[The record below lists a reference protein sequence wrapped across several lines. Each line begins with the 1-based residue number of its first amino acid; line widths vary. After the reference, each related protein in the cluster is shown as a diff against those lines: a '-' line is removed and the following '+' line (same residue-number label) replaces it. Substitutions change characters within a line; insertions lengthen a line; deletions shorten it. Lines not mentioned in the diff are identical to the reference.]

1 MTNNMTQ
8 SILPCLFSQTFIVQT
23 RERASQV
30 RAHASQMTVPSL
42 ASLLVFGSLLL
53 RALFVLFLQGVLRAK

>member
-1 MTNNMTQ
+1 MSVQ
-8 SILPCLFSQTFIVQT
+8 SNIQQT

-30 RAHASQMTVPSL
+30 RVHASQMTVPSL

-53 RALFVLFLQGVLRAK
+53 RELCLLFQRGVLRAK